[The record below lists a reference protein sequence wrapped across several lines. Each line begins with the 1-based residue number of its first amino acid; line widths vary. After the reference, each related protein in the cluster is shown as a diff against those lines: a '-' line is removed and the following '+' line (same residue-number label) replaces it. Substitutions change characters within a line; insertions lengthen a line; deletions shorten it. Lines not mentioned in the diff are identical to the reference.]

1 MLIWAFLLLNKKFN
15 LRVARQVY
23 WIAKNRAYTNRHERK
38 RNDKEITWQFFSTT
52 TWPCSLSLSVREF
65 EDFLSQSPSL
75 TFYIYYT
82 IKIFLRQIAAIF
94 VKNRLF
100 CNKYWS
106 LRRRKNSN
114 FFAMLH
120 FQTRLFQHTKFPFKS
135 VVSIWSGTADH
146 ERLAISLTRRSKGRP
161 GVPPVERN
169 REAPRGGGGWFRE
182 NTVIICGGGGAI
194 PNFV

>member
-1 MLIWAFLLLNKKFN
+1 MLIWAFPLLNKKFN
-15 LRVARQVY
+15 LRAARQVY

-38 RNDKEITWQFFSTT
+38 RNDKEITWQFFSTI
-52 TWPCSLSLSVREF
+52 TWPCSLPLSVREF

-82 IKIFLRQIAAIF
+82 IKIFLHQIAAIF

-100 CNKYWS
+100 CNKYRS

-120 FQTRLFQHTKFPFKS
+120 FQTRLFQHTKFPFES
-135 VVSIWSGTADH
+135 AVSIWSGTRQQKSEA
-146 ERLAISLTRRSKGRP
+146 AGSTASLTQSS
-161 GVPPVERN
+161 
-169 REAPRGGGGWFRE
+169 
-182 NTVIICGGGGAI
+182 
-194 PNFV
+194 